1 MLINI
6 AYLFSGAI
14 ILSLGY
20 GICYYSCVRR
30 HKPGKPK
37 QQSSVSHKVRFNRPS
52 ISDQL
57 ADSGSFVADEKKI
70 RRPGKKE
77 RE

>member
-1 MLINI
+1 LINI
-6 AYLFSGAI
+6 IYLFSGAL

-30 HKPGKPK
+30 NRPGKPK
-37 QQSSVSHKVRFNRPS
+37 HAVEPKQKTRFNRPS
-52 ISDQL
+52 MSDQL
-57 ADSGSFVADEKKI
+57 ADSGSFVADESKI